1 MLFLL
6 NDNGGYHWF
15 IRCGLFFLQDNG
27 RVTTGVSSVG
37 CSFYRTTAEL
47 PLVGPVDAAPFVGQR
62 RLRILDEGQRLL
74 PLVCPMKAVPY

>member
-1 MLFLL
+1 M
-6 NDNGGYHWF
+6 
-15 IRCGLFFLQDNG
+15 
-27 RVTTGVSSVG
+27 SSVG
-37 CSFYRTTAEL
+37 CSFFRTTAEL

>member
-6 NDNGGYHWF
+6 NDNGGY
-15 IRCGLFFLQDNG
+15 RC
-27 RVTTGVSSVG
+27 VSSVG
-37 CSFYRTTAEL
+37 CSFFRTTAEL